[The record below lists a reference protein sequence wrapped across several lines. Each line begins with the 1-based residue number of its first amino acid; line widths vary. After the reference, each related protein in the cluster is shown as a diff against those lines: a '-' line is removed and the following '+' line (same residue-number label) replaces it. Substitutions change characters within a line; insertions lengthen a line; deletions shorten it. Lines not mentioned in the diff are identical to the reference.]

1 MFYKSPYASPSH
13 GLWRAGVLAA
23 PLALAGLP
31 LYVLL
36 PEHYARQYGVPL
48 ASLGLLLLALRGA
61 DAITD
66 PWIGRWLDR
75 WFARGHAGVWRLG
88 GVAVLLLWLG
98 FATAFAAPAHWS
110 TPALL
115 AWAAISVLLATAA
128 YSLLTVALQAWGAR
142 MGGDAAFQARVV
154 GWREGFALL
163 GVMVAVSLPPLAGL
177 PTTMLLLGAALV
189 AAWWA
194 WRLAPTAAPTATPT
208 DHAPHPP
215 AAADLAAHARVQ
227 WHSPAWR
234 ALLTTHA
241 LSALAAALPATLV
254 LFFVRD
260 HVQASPGQEAGLLA
274 LYFVSAALG
283 VPVWTRLLPR
293 LGLARGWGLGML
305 LAVLSFASAAW
316 LPQGAWLGFA
326 LICVGS
332 GVALAADMVA
342 PPALLALWLAR
353 SQPHASNH
361 AAYFGWWGLV
371 NKLALALAA
380 GIGLPLL
387 GVLGYQPGTS
397 DTRALAWV
405 YGALPCVIKLAA
417 AAYWWRTGIRRIA

>member
-1 MFYKSPYASPSH
+1 M
-13 GLWRAGVLAA
+13 
-23 PLALAGLP
+23 
-31 LYVLL
+31 
-36 PEHYARQYGVPL
+36 
-48 ASLGLLLLALRGA
+48 
-61 DAITD
+61 
-66 PWIGRWLDR
+66 
-75 WFARGHAGVWRLG
+75 
-88 GVAVLLLWLG
+88 
-98 FATAFAAPAHWS
+98 
-110 TPALL
+110 
-115 AWAAISVLLATAA
+115 
-128 YSLLTVALQAWGAR
+128 
-142 MGGDAAFQARVV
+142 
-154 GWREGFALL
+154 
-163 GVMVAVSLPPLAGL
+163 
-177 PTTMLLLGAALV
+177 
-189 AAWWA
+189 
-194 WRLAPTAAPTATPT
+194 
-208 DHAPHPP
+208 
-215 AAADLAAHARVQ
+215 Q

-234 ALLTTHA
+234 ALLATHA

-283 VPVWTRLLPR
+283 VPLWTRLLPR

-387 GVLGYQPGTS
+387 GVLGYQPGAS

>member
-1 MFYKSPYASPSH
+1 MFYKSPSASPSH

-75 WFARGHAGVWRLG
+75 WFVRGHAGVWRLG
-88 GVAVLLLWLG
+88 GVAALLLWLG
-98 FATAFAAPAHWS
+98 FATAFAAPAHWG

-177 PTTMLLLGAALV
+177 PTTMLLLGSALV

-194 WRLAPTAAPTATPT
+194 WRLAPTAAPTN
-208 DHAPHPP
+208 HAPHPP
-215 AAADLAAHARVQ
+215 AAADGAAHPRVQ

-234 ALLTTHA
+234 ALLATHA

-283 VPVWTRLLPR
+283 VPLWTRLLPR

-387 GVLGYQPGTS
+387 GVLGYQPGAS